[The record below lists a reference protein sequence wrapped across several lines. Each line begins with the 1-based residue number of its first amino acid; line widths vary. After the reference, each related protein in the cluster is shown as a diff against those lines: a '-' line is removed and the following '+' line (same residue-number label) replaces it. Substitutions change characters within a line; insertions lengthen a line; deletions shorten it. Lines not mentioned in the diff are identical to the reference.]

1 MITKTKYPKLQQVLL
16 LLIHQHTEKT
26 PTKKKKKRK
35 YPSHN
40 KNKNKNKKSRPSNG
54 LQLSS
59 SSIKTLPQ
67 MHLFDTQTRDC
78 FLLLLD
84 DDDDDDEDDAGIV
97 EKITDLLSSKEK
109 QWPKKKN

>member
-1 MITKTKYPKLQQVLL
+1 
-16 LLIHQHTEKT
+16 
-26 PTKKKKKRK
+26 
-35 YPSHN
+35 
-40 KNKNKNKKSRPSNG
+40 
-54 LQLSS
+54 
-59 SSIKTLPQ
+59 

-109 QWPKKKN
+109 QWPKKKLEKWNKELQSLQDPIFLCTKTTESKT